1 MERKWKWEI
10 IIYSVFIKKKKNNI
24 FNNVSKGQL
33 LISNYRAILKIIK
46 IH

>member
-1 MERKWKWEI
+1 MGGKWKWKK
-10 IIYSVFIKKKKNNI
+10 IIYSVFIKKKINNI

-33 LISNYRAILKIIK
+33 LISNYPAIIK